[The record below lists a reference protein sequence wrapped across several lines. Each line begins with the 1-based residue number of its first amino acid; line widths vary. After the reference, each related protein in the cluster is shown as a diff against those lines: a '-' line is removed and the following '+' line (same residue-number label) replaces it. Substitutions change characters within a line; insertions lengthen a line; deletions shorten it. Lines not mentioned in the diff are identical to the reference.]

1 MNIALRL
8 SENIKVLVVTVVLV
22 MGMFSAIQAQAQLEI
37 DIVHGAPE
45 PVPVAIPDF
54 LSSHPETDQI
64 AKDMAAVIAAD
75 LERSGLFRVLDPE
88 MYIERQTDINYQP
101 RFADWR
107 LINAKALLSGKIVRE
122 DHGRLKVEFRLWDI
136 YANEQLD
143 GKRLATTPDNW
154 RRIAHKISDYIYK
167 RLTGEGGYFDSRIV
181 FISESGP
188 KTNRRKRLSIMDA
201 DGANA
206 RNLLANSDLVLTP
219 RFSPVFEER
228 GARKKVQLIT
238 YLSWETGRPQ
248 VFLQEIETGN
258 RELLGNF
265 SGMTIS
271 PRFSPDGRKLIFS
284 MVKRGNSDIYVFDRA
299 SRSTT
304 RLTTNQAIDVS
315 PSFSPDGR
323 KIVFN
328 SDRGGSPQLYIMNAD
343 GSNVKRLSFGE
354 GRYTAPAW
362 SPRGDLIAFTKSNK
376 GQFHIG
382 VMSAQD
388 GKGERLLS
396 NSYLDEGPTWSPNG
410 RVILFTRETRG
421 ANARASIWSVDLTG
435 RNLRKLPTPG
445 AASDPAWSP
454 ILP

>member
-1 MNIALRL
+1 MSRALRL
-8 SENIKVLVVTVVLV
+8 KEILGKMVGAAVLFICV
-22 MGMFSAIQAQAQLEI
+22 FIPIQAHAQLEI
-37 DIVHGAPE
+37 DIVHGAPQ

-54 LSSHPETDQI
+54 LSAHPETDQI
-64 AKDMAAVIAAD
+64 AKDMAAVIAAN
-75 LERSGLFRVLDPE
+75 LERSGLFDVLDQSL
-88 MYIERQTDINYQP
+88 YIEQQTDTDYQP
-101 RFADWR
+101 RFSDWR

-122 DHGRLKVEFRLWDI
+122 GEGRLRVEFRLWDI
-136 YANEQLD
+136 YAKQQLD

-154 RRIAHKISDYIYK
+154 RRIAHKISDYIYQ
-167 RLTGEGGYFDSRIV
+167 RLTGEDGYFDSRIV

-219 RFSPVFEER
+219 RFSPVFEDK
-228 GARKKVQLIT
+228 GVRKKVQLIT

-284 MVKRGNSDIYVFDRA
+284 MIKRGNSDIYVFDRA

-323 KIVFN
+323 NIVFN
-328 SDRGGSPQLYIMNAD
+328 SDRGGSPQLYIMGAN

-354 GRYTAPAW
+354 GRYTAPVW
-362 SPRGDLIAFTKSNK
+362 SPRGDLIAFTKSHN

-382 VMSAQD
+382 VMAAET
-388 GKGERLLS
+388 GKGERLLTS
-396 NSYLDEGPTWSPNG
+396 SYLDEGPTWSPNG
-410 RVILFTRETRG
+410 RVLLFSRETRG
-421 ANARASIWSVDLTG
+421 QNGRSSIWSVDLTG

>member
-1 MNIALRL
+1 MNIALRPSKIIRRL
-8 SENIKVLVVTVVLV
+8 SKIIRATALVASLFVS
-22 MGMFSAIQAQAQLEI
+22 MFAATLAHGQLEI

-64 AKDMAAVIAAD
+64 AKDMAAVISAN
-75 LERSGLFRVLDPE
+75 LERSGLFRVLDQDT
-88 MYIERQTDINYQP
+88 YIEKQTDINYQP

-107 LINAKALLSGKIVRE
+107 VIDAKALLSGQIVRE
-122 DHGRLKVEFRLWDI
+122 GPNRLKVEFRLWDI

-181 FISESGP
+181 YIAESGP
-188 KTNRRKRLSIMDA
+188 KTNRRKRLAIMDA

-206 RNLLANSDLVLTP
+206 RNLLADSDLVLTP

-284 MVKRGNSDIYVFDRA
+284 MVKRGNSDIYVFDRG
-299 SRSTT
+299 SRDLYRVHNYTRIPLCGST
-304 RLTTNQAIDVS
+304 
-315 PSFSPDGR
+315 SFSPYQ
-323 KIVFN
+323 
-328 SDRGGSPQLYIMNAD
+328 S
-343 GSNVKRLSFGE
+343 
-354 GRYTAPAW
+354 
-362 SPRGDLIAFTKSNK
+362 
-376 GQFHIG
+376 
-382 VMSAQD
+382 
-388 GKGERLLS
+388 
-396 NSYLDEGPTWSPNG
+396 
-410 RVILFTRETRG
+410 
-421 ANARASIWSVDLTG
+421 
-435 RNLRKLPTPG
+435 
-445 AASDPAWSP
+445 
-454 ILP
+454 

>member
-1 MNIALRL
+1 MNKALCRARIFSVLAFVAIWSL
-8 SENIKVLVVTVVLV
+8 S
-22 MGMFSAIQAQAQLEI
+22 MFASSTAHAQLEI

-54 LSSHPETDQI
+54 LSSHPATDQI
-64 AKDMAAVIAAD
+64 AKDMAIVIAAN
-75 LERSGLFRVLDPE
+75 LERSGLFSVLDQSQ
-88 MYIERQTDINYQP
+88 YIEKQTDIDFQP

-107 LINAKALLSGKIVRE
+107 LINIKALLSGAIVQE
-122 DHGRLKVEFRLWDI
+122 NPNRLKVEFRLWDI
-136 YANEQLD
+136 YAQQQLE

-167 RLTGEGGYFDSRIV
+167 RLTGESGYFDSRIV
-181 FISESGP
+181 YIAESGP
-188 KTNRRKRLSIMDA
+188 KTNRRKRLAIMDA

-238 YLSWETGRPQ
+238 YLSWETGGPQ

-271 PRFSPDGRKLIFS
+271 PRFSPDGQKLIFS
-284 MVKRGNSDIYVFDRA
+284 MVKRGNSDIYVFDRR

-315 PSFSPDGR
+315 PSFSPNGR

-343 GSNVKRLSFGE
+343 GSNVLRLSFGD

-382 VMSAQD
+382 VMD
-388 GKGERLLS
+388 NTGKGERLLT

-421 ANARASIWSVDLTG
+421 VNARASIWSVDLTG
-435 RNLRKLPTPG
+435 RNLRRVPTPG
-445 AASDPAWSP
+445 GASDPAWSP

>member
-1 MNIALRL
+1 MNTAIRL
-8 SENIKVLVVTVVLV
+8 SGAPKYLGRVLLFALVTII
-22 MGMFSAIQAQAQLEI
+22 AILLSWNARAQLEI

-45 PVPVAIPDF
+45 PVPVAIPNF
-54 LSSHPETDQI
+54 LSSHPQTDQI

-75 LERSGLFRVLDPE
+75 LERSGLFRVLDQN
-88 MYIERQTDINYQP
+88 MYIEKQTDINYQP

-122 DHGRLKVEFRLWDI
+122 SPNRLKVEFRLWDI

-154 RRIAHKISDYIYK
+154 RRMAHKISDYIYK

-181 FISESGP
+181 YISESGP
-188 KTNRRKRLSIMDA
+188 KIDRRKRLAIMDA
-201 DGANA
+201 DGHNPQF
-206 RNLLANSDLVLTP
+206 LLTGADLVLTP
-219 RFSPVFEER
+219 RFSPTM
-228 GARKKVQLIT
+228 QTIT
-238 YLSWETGRPQ
+238 YLSWETGRSQ
-248 VFLQEIETGN
+248 VYLLDIETGR

-265 SGMTIS
+265 PNMTIA

-284 MVKRGNSDIYVFDRA
+284 MVKKGNSDIYVFDLR

-304 RLTTNQAIDVS
+304 RLTTNQGIDVS

-323 KIVFN
+323 KVVFN
-328 SDRGGSPQLYIMNAD
+328 SDRGGSPQLYTMNAD
-343 GSNVKRLSFGE
+343 GSNVKRLSFGK
-354 GRYTAPAW
+354 GRYTAPSW
-362 SPRGDLIAFTKSNK
+362 SPRGDLIAFTKSEG

-382 VMSAQD
+382 VMDAKS
-388 GKGERLLS
+388 GKGERILT

-421 ANARASIWSVDLTG
+421 RNGKSSIWSVDLTG
-435 RNLRKLPTPG
+435 RNLRKVPTPG

-454 ILP
+454 ILR